1 MQVDEKVFVFL
12 KNHDFVHE
20 VRALL
25 KLFFPVKKLI
35 FIQEKALV
43 ENQGLLIENILF
55 RDSETERTCSITTVS
70 KGQKIISTHKTEITE
85 IDIKV
90 RDDKRITK
98 LGIKK
103 SLFESLKNVS
113 TVRAPWGVLTGIR
126 PTKVVH
132 ELLDMGVSEGET
144 TEILTTEYLLDREKA
159 DLILEVAIRERKF
172 IYPLDDKKYS
182 LYLSIPFCPTRCI
195 YCSFPSND
203 IAKCRSSVDQY
214 TEKLIY
220 EIREMSK
227 IMQGHTL
234 DTVYIGGGTPTAIPI
249 EHLKR
254 VIEAVYES
262 FGTTMREFTV
272 EAGRPDTID
281 REVLETLKSLNIE
294 RISINPQT
302 MNDKTLEAIG
312 RCHSVKDI
320 IDTFH
325 MAREIG
331 FKSINMDLILGL
343 PEEDELDVKE
353 TMEQIKRLRPENLTV
368 HTMSVKRTSDL
379 SKDIEQYSLTGQK
392 RLETMIEMTSEYA
405 KDMHL
410 NPYYMYRQGQILGNF
425 ENVGYALE
433 GHECIYN
440 MLIMEEKQTIIA
452 LGAGATSKVY
462 NSDTGKVTRVP
473 NVKNLK
479 DYLDRVDEMIEKKRS
494 ELYVNKSTKRN

>member
-1 MQVDEKVFVFL
+1 MLEKVFVKL
-12 KNHDFVHE
+12 ENHDFVHE
-20 VRALL
+20 VRALI
-25 KLFFPVKKLI
+25 KQFFPMVKII

-43 ENQGLLIENILF
+43 ENQGLLIENILKK
-55 RDSETERTCSITTVS
+55 DPKTGNLCSFTKVS
-70 KGQKIISTHKTEITE
+70 KDEKIISDHITYITD

-90 RDDKRITK
+90 SDDKRITK

-103 SLFESLKNVS
+103 SLFKSLESVS
-113 TVRAPWGVLTGIR
+113 DTKVPWGVLTGIR

-132 ELLDMGVSEGET
+132 ELMDLKISEQDVRD
-144 TEILTTEYLLDREKA
+144 ILTTEYLLHIEKA
-159 DLILEVAIRERKF
+159 NLILDIASRERRF
-172 IYPLDDKKYS
+172 IYPLDHKKFS
-182 LYLSIPFCPTRCI
+182 LYISIPFCPTRCL

-203 IAKCRSSVDQY
+203 ISKCNSSVDQY

-220 EIREMSK
+220 EISEMAK
-227 IMQGHTL
+227 VMNGHIL

-249 EHLKR
+249 ANLKEI
-254 VIEAVYES
+254 IEAVYEH
-262 FGTTMREFTV
+262 FGTEMREFTV

-281 REVLETLKSLNIE
+281 KEVLQTLKALNIE
-294 RISINPQT
+294 RISINPQS
-302 MNDKTLEAIG
+302 MNDKTLETIG
-312 RCHSVKDI
+312 RRHSVRDI
-320 IDTFH
+320 VDTFL
-325 MAREIG
+325 MAREVG

-343 PEEDELDVKE
+343 PDEDQNDVKE
-353 TMEQIKRLRPENLTV
+353 TINQIMILRPENLTV
-368 HTMSVKRTSDL
+368 HTMSLKRTSDL

-392 RLETMIEMTSEYA
+392 MLEEMIEITKDCA
-405 KDMHL
+405 KEMNL

-494 ELYVNKSTKRN
+494 ELDANKSTKRN